1 MKLKEGTYLVKKED
15 WKKFYKRAKKTHE
28 SDTFLCYPKSTKEDL
43 IVYVGTTLMGEY
55 GYDRD
60 TEEIRERCKNRGL
73 TLIEYIP
80 KPKKPKALKLT
91 LEEVMED
98 AEDWGSTLNEAGWE
112 GVNAWD
118 DVLGEALTPR
128 QFNGMKT
135 LFRKVIIR
143 YLEEVYKE
151 KESK

>member
-1 MKLKEGTYLVKKED
+1 MKLKEGTYIVKKED
-15 WKKFYKRAKKTHE
+15 WKEFYKHAKKTHE
-28 SDTFLCYPKSTKEDL
+28 SDTFLYYPNSTKEDL
-43 IVYVGTTLMGEY
+43 IAYLGTTRLGCF
-55 GYDRD
+55 GYDID

-98 AEDWGSTLNEAGWE
+98 AENWRTALNEASWE
-112 GVNAWD
+112 GGYIWHEGGA
-118 DVLGEALTPR
+118 TPL

-151 KESK
+151 KGIK

>member
-1 MKLKEGTYLVKKED
+1 MKLKEGTYIVKKED
-15 WKKFYKRAKKTHE
+15 WKEFYKRANKKYE
-28 SDTFLCYPKSTKEDL
+28 SESFLCYPAYTKEDL

-60 TEEIRERCKNRGL
+60 TEEIREKCKNRGL
-73 TLIEYIP
+73 TLIDYIP
-80 KPKKPKALKLT
+80 KPKKPKPLKLT

-98 AEDWGSTLNEAGWE
+98 AENWGEALIEAAWE
-112 GVNAWD
+112 GVDAWD
-118 DVLGEALTPR
+118 EVFGEAPIPPQLR
-128 QFNGMKT
+128 SMRT
-135 LFRKVIIR
+135 LFSKVIIR

>member
-60 TEEIRERCKNRGL
+60 TEEIRERCNNRGL
-73 TLIEYIP
+73 KLVEYIP

-98 AEDWGSTLNEAGWE
+98 ARGLGSALNKVSVDGAEAW
-112 GVNAWD
+112 N
-118 DVLGEALTPR
+118 DVFGEVSIPISVD
-128 QFNGMKT
+128 NVKY
-135 LFRKVIIR
+135 LFRSVIAA
-143 YLEEVYKE
+143 YLEEVYKKKGE
-151 KESK
+151 

>member
-15 WKKFYKRAKKTHE
+15 WKELHGRVIKKYATE
-28 SDTFLCYPKSTKEDL
+28 AFEPYPSFTDEDL
-43 IVYVGTTLMGEY
+43 IVYLGTSKFGWY
-55 GYDRD
+55 GYDLD
-60 TEEIRERCKNRGL
+60 TAEIREKCKNRGL
-73 TLIEYIP
+73 TLTQYIP

-98 AEDWGSTLNEAGWE
+98 ARGLGSALNKVSMDGAEAWNDVFGE
-112 GVNAWD
+112 VSIPIGVNN
-118 DVLGEALTPR
+118 V
-128 QFNGMKT
+128 KY
-135 LFRKVIIR
+135 LFRSVIAA